1 MGLGDFFKKQLSTVI
16 EWKGQ
21 QPELLLYKFP
31 APTDEIKNASKLIVA
46 PGQGCIVVYEGE
58 IKGIISDEG
67 LFDLQTD
74 NHPFIT
80 SLLKLRQL
88 FESEHKLRIYFY
100 RKADILNQPW
110 GTPSPVKYLDGQ
122 YHIPVELGAYGN
134 YSMRIADPL
143 LLFRDVVGSRNEYTT
158 ADTKALL
165 LSRLPQTLISYL
177 AQSKLSYLD
186 IDAQLDRLS
195 SDLKAQLNAGFS
207 DLGLELKDFR
217 IQGTSFDKETQQ
229 RIGKIADITA
239 ESRAAAE
246 GGLSYLEIEKLKALR
261 DAARNEGG
269 LAGAGLQLG
278 FGMELG
284 KVLNDKKEELT
295 AYSTTTDPVVQ
306 LQKLK
311 LLLDEGILTQE
322 EFDTKKK
329 EILSKM

>member
-16 EWKGQ
+16 EWKDQ
-21 QPELLLYKFP
+21 QPDLLLYKFP
-31 APTDEIKNASKLIVA
+31 APTDEVKNASKLIVA
-46 PGQGCIVVYEGE
+46 PGQGCILVYEGE
-58 IKGIISDEG
+58 IKGAITEEG
-67 LFDLQTD
+67 LFDLQTE

-80 SLLKLRQL
+80 SLLKFRQL

-100 RKADILNQPW
+100 RKADILNQAW
-110 GTPSPVKYLDGQ
+110 GTPSPVKYLDPQ
-122 YHIPVELGAYGN
+122 YNIPVELGMYGN

-143 LLFRDVVGSRNEYTT
+143 LLFRDIIGSRNEYTT
-158 ADTKALL
+158 ADTKTLL

-177 AQSKLSYLD
+177 AQSKLAYLD
-186 IDAQLDRLS
+186 IDAQLERLS
-195 SDLKAQLNAGFS
+195 SDLKERLNAAFA
-207 DLGLELKDFR
+207 DLGLELRDFR
-217 IQGTSFDKETQQ
+217 IQGTAFDKETRQ

-246 GGLSYLEIEKLKALR
+246 GGLSYLEIEKLRALR

-269 LAGAGLQLG
+269 LAGAGLQVG
-278 FGMELG
+278 FGLELG
-284 KVLNDKKEELT
+284 KALDDKKEELSS
-295 AYSTTTDPVVQ
+295 YSSTTDPVLQ

-329 EILSKM
+329 EILGKM

>member
-16 EWKGQ
+16 EWKDQ
-21 QPELLLYKFP
+21 QPDLLLYKFP
-31 APTDEIKNASKLIVA
+31 APTDEVKNASKLIVA
-46 PGQGCIVVYEGE
+46 PGQGCIMVYEGE
-58 IKGIISDEG
+58 IKGVITDEG
-67 LFDLQTD
+67 LFDLKTE

-80 SLLKLRQL
+80 SLLKFRQL

-110 GTPSPVKYLDGQ
+110 GTPSPVKYLDSQ
-122 YHIPVELGAYGN
+122 YNIPVELGIYGN

-143 LLFRDVVGSRNEYTT
+143 LLFRDIVGSRNEYTT
-158 ADTKALL
+158 ADTKTLL
-165 LSRLPQTLISYL
+165 LSRLPQTLTSHL

-186 IDAQLDRLS
+186 IDAQLEQLS
-195 SDLKAQLNAGFS
+195 SGLKEKLNTSFT

-246 GGLSYLEIEKLKALR
+246 GGLSYLEIEKLRALR

-284 KVLNDKKEELT
+284 KALDDKKEKLT
-295 AYSTTTDPVVQ
+295 AYNNTVDPVVQ

-311 LLLDEGILTQE
+311 LLLDEDILTQE
-322 EFDTKKK
+322 EFDAKKK

>member
-16 EWKGQ
+16 EWKNQ

-31 APTDEIKNASKLIVA
+31 AATDEIKNASKLIVS
-46 PGQGCIVVYEGE
+46 PGQGCILVYEGVIRSVFTE
-58 IKGIISDEG
+58 EG
-67 LFDLQTD
+67 LFHLQTD

-80 SLLKLRQL
+80 SLMKFMQL
-88 FESEHKLRIYFY
+88 FESEHKLHIYFY
-100 RKADILNQPW
+100 RKADIVNQSW
-110 GTPSPVKYLDGQ
+110 GTPSPVKYLDPQ
-122 YHIPVELGAYGN
+122 YKIPVELGIYGN
-134 YSMRIADPL
+134 YSIQISNPVF
-143 LLFRDVVGSRNEYTT
+143 LFRDIVGSVNEYTT
-158 ADTKALL
+158 NNMKTLII
-165 LSRLPQTLISYL
+165 SRLPQTLVSYL
-177 AQSKLSYLD
+177 AQSKHSYLD
-186 IDAQLDRLS
+186 IDAALDNIS
-195 SDLKAQLNAGFS
+195 SDLKDKLNTEFT

-246 GGLSYLEIEKLKALR
+246 GGLSYPEIEKLRALR

-278 FGMELG
+278 FGLEIG
-284 KVLNDKKEELT
+284 KTLNDKKEEL
-295 AYSTTTDPVVQ
+295 STYNSAVDPVVQ

-311 LLLDEGILTQE
+311 LLLDEEILTQE
-322 EFDTKKK
+322 EFDAKKK

>member
-1 MGLGDFFKKQLSTVI
+1 
-16 EWKGQ
+16 
-21 QPELLLYKFP
+21 
-31 APTDEIKNASKLIVA
+31 
-46 PGQGCIVVYEGE
+46 
-58 IKGIISDEG
+58 
-67 LFDLQTD
+67 
-74 NHPFIT
+74 
-80 SLLKLRQL
+80 
-88 FESEHKLRIYFY
+88 
-100 RKADILNQPW
+100 
-110 GTPSPVKYLDGQ
+110 
-122 YHIPVELGAYGN
+122 
-134 YSMRIADPL
+134 MRIADPL
-143 LLFRDVVGSRNEYTT
+143 LLFRDIIGSRNEYTT

-165 LSRLPQTLISYL
+165 LSRLPQTLTSYL

-284 KVLNDKKEELT
+284 KALNDKKEELT
-295 AYSTTTDPVVQ
+295 AYSSTTDPVVQ

-322 EFDTKKK
+322 EFDAKKK

>member
-16 EWKGQ
+16 EWKDQ

-31 APTDEIKNASKLIVA
+31 APTDEVKNASKLIVA

-100 RKADILNQPW
+100 RKADVLNQPW
-110 GTPSPVKYLDGQ
+110 GTPSPVKYLDSQ

-143 LLFRDVVGSRNEYTT
+143 LLFREVIGSRNEYTT

-195 SDLKAQLNAGFS
+195 LALKAQLNAGFS

-284 KVLNDKKEELT
+284 KALNDKKEELT

-322 EFDTKKK
+322 EFDAKKK